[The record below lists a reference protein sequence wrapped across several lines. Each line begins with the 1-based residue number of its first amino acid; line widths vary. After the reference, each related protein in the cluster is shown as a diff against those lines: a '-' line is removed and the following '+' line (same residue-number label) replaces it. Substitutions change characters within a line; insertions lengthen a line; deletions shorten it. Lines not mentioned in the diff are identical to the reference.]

1 MSITNTQGWKVFAEG
16 LWKNNPIFIMVLGI
30 CSSLAVTTFVKN
42 AFVMYL
48 GVAFATVFT
57 STIVA
62 AIRKRIPATYR
73 MLVFMMITS
82 TLVIV
87 FDRLLKLTL
96 PAVSK
101 EMGPY
106 VGLII
111 TNCIVMGRS
120 EAFAMS
126 NTPWLSALDGLGTS
140 TGYGL
145 VLLAIAV
152 LREVLGMGTLLGFPV
167 MPEAYARCGL
177 LISAP
182 GAFLCLTVL
191 LFLANA
197 IRDSMSGGK
206 K

>member
-1 MSITNTQGWKVFAEG
+1 MSLTNTQAWKVFAEG

-57 STIVA
+57 SAIVA

-126 NTPWLSALDGLGTS
+126 NTPWLSALDGLGVS

-152 LREVLGMGTLLGFPV
+152 LREVFGMGTLLGTPV
-167 MPEAYARCGL
+167 MPGGYQRCGL

-191 LFLANA
+191 LFLANF
-197 IRDSMSGGK
+197 IREARGEGK